1 MKFHGKE
8 IVFEVDEYADQ
19 FHRKVVSA
27 YNILR
32 TESYGDITLNLPH
45 LTLDADEL
53 VLAPYQHDIIDEMVK
68 NEYLVISGKIKT
80 YAGYYK
86 TARLT
91 QKFEKEYGKA
101 ASRWQQT
108 DERQYVRKISD
119 GLYKLVEA
127 RHDTDR
133 YIICMGDVSVKS
145 WIESDGSYSDDC
157 RKIISQYYSSVQNFE
172 ESYEDRD
179 MREQV
184 LAEILFEETCHT
196 LTDRWEYVPDDL
208 QAVQVKLVEYMTS
221 I

>member
-1 MKFHGKE
+1 MNKEDLNCFSELMMLVSSFDEDIADSESMKVAWNKFDRFCKDVE
-8 IVFEVDEYADQ
+8 ALREADKYA
-19 FHRKVVSA
+19 
-27 YNILR
+27 
-32 TESYGDITLNLPH
+32 
-45 LTLDADEL
+45 
-53 VLAPYQHDIIDEMVK
+53 
-68 NEYLVISGKIKT
+68 
-80 YAGYYK
+80 
-86 TARLT
+86 
-91 QKFEKEYGKA
+91 A

-108 DERQYVRKISD
+108 DERQYVQKISD

-133 YIICMGDVSVKS
+133 YIICMGDVSIKD

-172 ESYEDRD
+172 ESYEDRN

-208 QAVQVKLVEYMTS
+208 QAVQEKLVDYMTS